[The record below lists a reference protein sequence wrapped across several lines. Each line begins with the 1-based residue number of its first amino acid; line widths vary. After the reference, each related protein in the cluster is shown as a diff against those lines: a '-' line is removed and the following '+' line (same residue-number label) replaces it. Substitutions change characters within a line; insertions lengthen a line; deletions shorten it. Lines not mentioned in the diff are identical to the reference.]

1 LNNGGKFSL
10 QGIQAIDVPIL
21 VSNLPHRKERRARTE
36 DILSA
41 VGFTSVSF
49 PSVLDWNEVRAGVI
63 PEDFLSEYIV
73 DHPFPMPSFEGR
85 GMSDKHLPYIANT
98 MTMLSWMKK
107 AMDLG
112 LAMFGIFEDDLVPGM
127 SPRATNSM
135 IVGALREL
143 PSTADLLF
151 LEFCGETCT
160 SMSAVSGA
168 PHLLRMHAPFCS
180 GAIIYTAK
188 GAKKVLGR
196 TLPAFFIALDTML
209 AQMIRHGHL
218 EVSA

>member
-1 LNNGGKFSL
+1 M
-10 QGIQAIDVPIL
+10 
-21 VSNLPHRKERRARTE
+21 
-36 DILSA
+36 SA

-49 PSVLDWNEVRAGVI
+49 PSVLAWNEVRAGVI

-73 DHPFPMPSFEGR
+73 DYPVTHTSFQGR
-85 GMSDKHLPYIANT
+85 DSMSDKHLPYVANT

-151 LEFCGETCT
+151 LEFCLETCT
-160 SMSAVSGA
+160 NMSAVPGA
-168 PHLLRMHAPFCS
+168 PHLLRAHKPVGT

-188 GAKKVLGR
+188 GARRVLEQ
-196 TLPAFFIALDTML
+196 TLPAFFPAMDNMLSILIAN
-209 AQMIRHGHL
+209 GHL
-218 EVSA
+218 EVIEPLVAGPF

>member
-1 LNNGGKFSL
+1 
-10 QGIQAIDVPIL
+10 
-21 VSNLPHRKERRARTE
+21 
-36 DILSA
+36 

-49 PSVLDWNEVRAGVI
+49 PSVLGWNEVRAGVI
-63 PEDFLSEYIV
+63 PEDFLSEFIA
-73 DHPFPMPSFEGR
+73 DHPFHNPSFQGR
-85 GMSDKHLPYIANT
+85 NSMLDKHLPYIANT

-112 LAMFGIFEDDLVPGM
+112 LAMFGIFEDELVPGM

-135 IVGALREL
+135 ILGALREL

-151 LEFCGETCT
+151 LEFCEETCA
-160 SMSAVSGA
+160 SMSAVPRA

-188 GAKKVLGR
+188 GAKKVLER
-196 TLPAFFIALDTML
+196 TLPAFFIAMDTML
-209 AQMIRHGHL
+209 AQLIRHGHL

>member
-1 LNNGGKFSL
+1 MNNGGKFSL

-49 PSVLDWNEVRAGVI
+49 PSVLDRNEVRAGVI

-73 DHPFPMPSFEGR
+73 ENPSFQGR
-85 GMSDKHLPYIANT
+85 DSMSDKNLPYIANT

-112 LAMFGIFEDDLVPGM
+112 LAMFGIFKDDLVPGM

-135 IVGALREL
+135 ILGALREL

-151 LEFCGETCT
+151 LEFCGETCA
-160 SMSAVSGA
+160 SMSAVPRA
-168 PHLLRMHAPFCS
+168 PHLLRMNAPYCS

-188 GAKKVLGR
+188 GAKKVLER
-196 TLPAFFIALDTML
+196 TLPAFFIRMDTML
-209 AQMIRHGHL
+209 AQLIRHGHL